1 MDWTSNLFIVLLLTD
16 VTGTIFFLIGRLFKK
31 YVSDDVGLLH
41 FLTKVT
47 LCTFLVPFV
56 YIVLYMDKRI
66 RPVRIESDINL
77 FYNTPLTLEL
87 GAVLGC
93 IWFGLFL
100 ILLTHRLYRRF
111 RWAMVCRG
119 NIPEEDE
126 VIFRVFTETCAEFGI
141 GGEVSVC
148 RNDSVWIPCITYH
161 HGFVVIL
168 PLVKY
173 TEEDAR
179 IIFCHELCHYL
190 NRDMYLKTI
199 GCIVAQLHVFN
210 PAAHILLKEMDLLC
224 EERCDRVACEKGK
237 SIFTRAEYFR
247 VVLESL
253 VTDGKR
259 ERYQLFKLVD
269 DKTNYERRVDYMM
282 GYHKNGGIKK
292 GTALVLSVCFLLG
305 SGFTSL
311 AAGSGVTVAY
321 EELAKATSVKNV
333 YVKNDV
339 YDENKIDGIDVK
351 ADLADKEALQILSK
365 AYNLNPENVIIME
378 DDGIELHGDVI
389 DLTWTIPEGKT
400 YMSTG
405 FTQGIG
411 DKVTATVVGTPD
423 DIDYEMGLKD
433 PKQIMWYVEG
443 SGATMQEFEI
453 EIKGRH
459 YFFVSNL
466 SETEELHVVTTII
479 RTPAETEEQ

>member
-87 GAVLGC
+87 GTVLGC

-321 EELAKATSVKNV
+321 EELAKATSVRTADAIEVSATPVVAADLDN
-333 YVKNDV
+333 
-339 YDENKIDGIDVK
+339 IDV
-351 ADLADKEALQILSK
+351 EARMEFAR
-365 AYNLNPENVIIME
+365 AYNLNPDDVIIVDMPE
-378 DDGIELHGDVI
+378 PYVFGDDSFM
-389 DLTWTIPEGKT
+389 LTWTIPDGKT

-405 FTQGIG
+405 FTQEVG
-411 DKVTATVVGTPD
+411 DTITATVVGTPD
-423 DIDYEMGLKD
+423 EIEYEFGIKD
-433 PKQIMWYVEG
+433 PKQIMRYAEG
-443 SGATMQEFEI
+443 TGSTKHDFEI
-453 EIKGRH
+453 KIKGRH
-459 YFFVSNL
+459 YFYITNR
-466 SETEELHVVTTII
+466 SEEEELHVEVSII

>member
-16 VTGTIFFLIGRLFKK
+16 VTGTIFFLIGELFKR
-31 YVSDDVGLLH
+31 YVCDDVGLLH

-56 YIVLYMDKRI
+56 YIFFYMDKRVCLI
-66 RPVRIESDINL
+66 RIESNINL

-87 GAVLGC
+87 GAALGC
-93 IWFGLFL
+93 IWLGLFL
-100 ILLTHRLYRRF
+100 ALLVCRLYRRF
-111 RWAMVCRG
+111 CWAMICRG

-148 RNDSVWIPCITYH
+148 RNDSVRIPCITYH
-161 HGFVVIL
+161 HGFVVVL

-179 IIFCHELCHYL
+179 VIFCHELCHYL

-199 GCIVAQLHVFN
+199 GCIVALLHVFN
-210 PAAHILLKEMDLLC
+210 PAAHILLKQMDLLC

-247 VVLESL
+247 VILESL

-269 DKTNYERRVDYMM
+269 DKTNYERRVEYMM
-282 GYHKNGGIKK
+282 GYHEHGGIKK

-311 AAGSGVTVAY
+311 AAGGGVTVAY
-321 EELAKATSVKNV
+321 EELAKATSVRTA
-333 YVKNDV
+333 DV
-339 YDENKIDGIDVK
+339 MEVSANPGIAV
-351 ADLADKEALQILSK
+351 DLNNINEEVRMESAR
-365 AYNLNPENVIIME
+365 AYNLNPEDVIIVDFPE
-378 DDGIELHGDVI
+378 PYIFGDDTFIN
-389 DLTWTIPEGKT
+389 LTWTIPKGKT

-405 FTQGIG
+405 FTQEVG
-411 DKVTATVVGTPD
+411 DAVSAMVVGTPD
-423 DIDYEMGLKD
+423 NIEYEFGIKD
-433 PKQIMWYVEG
+433 PKQIMRYAEG
-443 SGATMQEFEI
+443 DGTCSHEFEI
-453 EIKGRH
+453 KIKGRH
-459 YFFVSNL
+459 YFYITNRSD
-466 SETEELHVVTTII
+466 TEELHVEVSII
-479 RTPAETEEQ
+479 RSPAEATE